1 MKLYHHAGNIKA
13 GLFILGIA
21 LVIGLLAYTQLLVKN
36 LRQDNREIVGLYAS
50 LIANIVKEDNDQ
62 NLDFIFENIIQKVK
76 FPLIQTDTGNNVQMW
91 KNLPDNI
98 DTDEEIYRFMTIC
111 DKNNHPIALTYEN
124 EKIGKITFGYL
135 HYGDSALISKL
146 QVWSYIEIIAIGFF
160 IFLGFLGFSFI
171 RNNEKKHI
179 WVGMARET
187 AHQLGTPVSA
197 LLGWVQW
204 IKDHPK
210 KFHEIIPEMEIDL
223 QRLEQIN
230 RRFSEMG
237 SDSEFE
243 EFDLSIRIEKIIKYL
258 SKRLPS
264 LGKTVE
270 LTNDIQPGIIIRANG
285 SLLAWSIE
293 NIIKNS
299 IDSIDQKTGKISI
312 SLKKELDEI
321 KIRIKDNGK
330 GIPRKDWKNIF
341 RPGFSTKKA
350 GWGLGLS
357 LANRII
363 EDIHTG
369 NLKVLHSTIN
379 KGTIIEIIL

>member
-13 GLFILGIA
+13 GLFILGVA
-21 LVIGLLAYTQLLVKN
+21 LVIGLLVYTQFLVKS
-36 LRQDNREIVGLYAS
+36 LRQDNREIVRLYAS
-50 LIANIVKEDNDQ
+50 LIANVVQEDNDQ

-76 FPLIQTDTGNNVQMW
+76 FPLIQTDTENNVQMW
-91 KNLPDNI
+91 KNLPGNI
-98 DTDEEIYRFMTIC
+98 ETDEQINRFMKIC
-111 DKNNHPIALTYEN
+111 DKNNNPIALTYEN

-135 HYGDSALISKL
+135 HYGDSALVSKL

-160 IFLGFLGFSFI
+160 IFLGFSGFTFI

-204 IKDHPK
+204 IKDHPD
-210 KFHEIIPEMEIDL
+210 KFDEIIPEMEIDL
-223 QRLEQIN
+223 KRLEQIN

-237 SDSEFE
+237 SESEFE

-264 LGKTVE
+264 LGQTVKLE
-270 LTNDIQPGIIIRANG
+270 NDIQPGIIMRANG

-299 IDSIDQKTGKISI
+299 IDSV
-312 SLKKELDEI
+312 EYFEI
-321 KIRIKDNGK
+321 PKLTHY
-330 GIPRKDWKNIF
+330 F
-341 RPGFSTKKA
+341 Y
-350 GWGLGLS
+350 
-357 LANRII
+357 
-363 EDIHTG
+363 
-369 NLKVLHSTIN
+369 
-379 KGTIIEIIL
+379 

>member
-1 MKLYHHAGNIKA
+1 MKLYKHTANIKA
-13 GLFILGIA
+13 GLFILGIS
-21 LVIGLLAYTQLLVKN
+21 LVIGLLAYTQRLVNN
-36 LRQDNREIVGLYAS
+36 LRDDNREIVSLYAG
-50 LIANIVKEDNDQ
+50 LIAKVVQEDNDK

-76 FPLIQTDTGNNVQMW
+76 FPLIQTDVDNNIQMW

-98 DTDEEIYRFMTIC
+98 STEEQIDKFMKIC
-111 DKNNHPIALTYEN
+111 DKNNVPIPLTYEDD
-124 EKIGKITFGYL
+124 KIGKITFGYL

-146 QVWSYIEIIAIGFF
+146 QTWSYIEIVAIGLF
-160 IFLGFLGFSFI
+160 IFLGFSGFSFI

-197 LLGWVQW
+197 LMGWVQW
-204 IKDHPK
+204 IKDHPNK
-210 KFHEIIPEMEIDL
+210 IGEIIPEIEADL

-237 SDSEFE
+237 NESVSE
-243 EFDLSIRIEKIIKYL
+243 EFDLSFRIEKIISYL
-258 SKRLPS
+258 RKRLPS
-264 LGKTVE
+264 LGKRVK
-270 LTNDIQPGIIIRANG
+270 LANDIQPGIVIKGNG

-293 NIIKNS
+293 NIIKNG
-299 IDSIDQKTGKISI
+299 IDSIDKKSGDINI
-312 SLKKELDEI
+312 SLKKDYNGI

-330 GIPRKDWKNIF
+330 GIPKKDWKNIF
-341 RPGFSTKKA
+341 RPGFSTKKT

-363 EDIHTG
+363 EDIHKGELLVAT
-369 NLKVLHSTIN
+369 STID
-379 KGTIIEIIL
+379 KGTIIEIRL

>member
-13 GLFILGIA
+13 GLFILGVA
-21 LVIGLLAYTQLLVKN
+21 LVIGLLAYTQLLVKS
-36 LRQDNREIVGLYAS
+36 LREDNREIVRLYAS
-50 LIANIVKEDNDQ
+50 LIANVVQEDNDQ

-76 FPLIQTDTGNNVQMW
+76 FPLIQTDTENNVQMW

-98 DTDEEIYRFMTIC
+98 ETDEQINRFMRIC
-111 DKNNHPIALTYEN
+111 DKNNNPIALTYEN

-160 IFLGFLGFSFI
+160 IFLGFSGFSFI

-204 IKDHPK
+204 IKDHPE
-210 KFHEIIPEMEIDL
+210 KFDEIIPEMEIDL

-237 SDSEFE
+237 SESEFE

-264 LGKTVE
+264 LGQTVKLE
-270 LTNDIQPGIIIRANG
+270 NDIQPGIIMRANG

-299 IDSIDQKTGKISI
+299 IDSIDQRRGEISI
-312 SLKKELDEI
+312 SSKK
-321 KIRIKDNGK
+321 RIK
-330 GIPRKDWKNIF
+330 
-341 RPGFSTKKA
+341 
-350 GWGLGLS
+350 
-357 LANRII
+357 
-363 EDIHTG
+363 
-369 NLKVLHSTIN
+369 
-379 KGTIIEIIL
+379 

>member
-1 MKLYHHAGNIKA
+1 MKLYHYAGNIKA
-13 GLFILGIA
+13 GLFILGVA
-21 LVIGLLAYTQLLVKN
+21 LIIGLLTYTQLLVNN
-36 LRQDNREIVGLYAS
+36 LREDNKEIVTLYAS
-50 LIANIVKEDNDQ
+50 LIANVVKEDNDN

-76 FPLIQTDTGNNVQMW
+76 FPLIQTDTENNVQMW
-91 KNLPDNI
+91 KNLPDDM
-98 DTDEEIYRFMTIC
+98 DTEEQIYRFMRIC
-111 DKNNHPIALTYEN
+111 DKNNKPIALTYEN
-124 EKIGKITFGYL
+124 EKIGRITFGYL

-146 QVWSYIEIIAIGFF
+146 QVWSYIEIIATGFF
-160 IFLGFLGFSFI
+160 IFLGFSGFSFI

-197 LLGWVQW
+197 LMGWVQW
-204 IKDHPK
+204 IKDHPE
-210 KFHEIIPEMEIDL
+210 KFNEILPEMEIDL

-237 SDSEFE
+237 SDSEFKE
-243 EFDLSIRIEKIIKYL
+243 LDLSIRIEKIIKYL
-258 SKRLPS
+258 NKRLPS
-264 LGKTVE
+264 LGRTVK
-270 LTNDIQPGIIIRANG
+270 LANDIQPGIIIKANG

-299 IDSIDQKTGKISI
+299 IDSIDQRSGEISI
-312 SLKKELDEI
+312 SLRKELNEI
-321 KIRIKDNGK
+321 KIRIKDNGI
-330 GIPRKDWKNIF
+330 GIPKKDWKNIF

-363 EDIHTG
+363 EDIHKG
-369 NLKVLHSTIN
+369 NLRVLSSTIN

>member
-1 MKLYHHAGNIKA
+1 MKLYKHTANIKA
-13 GLFILGIA
+13 GLFILGIS
-21 LVIGLLAYTQLLVKN
+21 LVIGLLAYTQRLVNN
-36 LRQDNREIVGLYAS
+36 LRDDNREIVSLYAG
-50 LIANIVKEDNDQ
+50 LIAKVVQEDNDK

-76 FPLIQTDTGNNVQMW
+76 FPLIQTDVDNNIQMW

-98 DTDEEIYRFMTIC
+98 STEEQIDKFMKIC
-111 DKNNHPIALTYEN
+111 DKNNVPIPLTYEDD
-124 EKIGKITFGYL
+124 KIGKITFGYL

-146 QVWSYIEIIAIGFF
+146 QTWSYIEIVAIGLF
-160 IFLGFLGFSFI
+160 IFLGFSGFSFI

-197 LLGWVQW
+197 LMGWVQW
-204 IKDHPK
+204 IKDHPNK
-210 KFHEIIPEMEIDL
+210 IGEIIPEIEADL

-237 SDSEFE
+237 NESVIE
-243 EFDLSIRIEKIIKYL
+243 EFDLSFRIEKIISYL
-258 SKRLPS
+258 RKRLPS
-264 LGKTVE
+264 LGKRVK
-270 LTNDIQPGIIIRANG
+270 LANDIQPGIVIKGNG

-293 NIIKNS
+293 NIIKNG
-299 IDSIDQKTGKISI
+299 IDSIDKKSGDINI
-312 SLKKELDEI
+312 SLKKDYNGI

-330 GIPRKDWKNIF
+330 GIPKKDWKNIF
-341 RPGFSTKKA
+341 RPGFSTKKT

-363 EDIHTG
+363 EDIHKGELLVAT
-369 NLKVLHSTIN
+369 STID
-379 KGTIIEIIL
+379 KGTIIEIRL

>member
-1 MKLYHHAGNIKA
+1 MKLYDHTGNIKA
-13 GLFILGIA
+13 GLFILGVA

-36 LRQDNREIVGLYAS
+36 LRQDNREIVRLYAS
-50 LIANIVKEDNDQ
+50 LIANVVQEDNDQ

-76 FPLIQTDTGNNVQMW
+76 FPLIQTDTANNIQMW
-91 KNLPDNI
+91 KNLPRNI
-98 DTDEEIYRFMTIC
+98 DTEEQIYKFMNIC
-111 DKNNHPIALTYEN
+111 DKNNNPIVLTYEN

-146 QVWSYIEIIAIGFF
+146 QVWSYIEIMAIGFF
-160 IFLGFLGFSFI
+160 IFLGFTGFSFI

-197 LLGWVQW
+197 LMGWVQW

-237 SDSEFE
+237 SESVFE
-243 EFDLSIRIEKIIKYL
+243 EFDLSIRIEKIINYL

-264 LGKTVE
+264 LGKTVK
-270 LTNDIQPGIIIRANG
+270 LVNDIQPGIVIRANG

-299 IDSIDQKTGKISI
+299 IDSIDQRSGEISI
-312 SLKKELDEI
+312 SLKKEFNEI

-330 GIPRKDWKNIF
+330 GIPKKDWKNIF
-341 RPGFSTKKA
+341 RPGFSTKKT

-363 EDIHTG
+363 EDIHKG
-369 NLKVLHSTIN
+369 HMRVLNSTVN

>member
-1 MKLYHHAGNIKA
+1 MKLYHHTGNIKA
-13 GLFILGIA
+13 GLFILGVA

-36 LRQDNREIVGLYAS
+36 LREDNREIVRLYAS
-50 LIANIVKEDNDQ
+50 LIANVAQEDNDQ

-76 FPLIQTDTGNNVQMW
+76 FPLIQTDTQNNVQMW
-91 KNLPDNI
+91 KNLPENI
-98 DTDEEIYRFMTIC
+98 DSEEQIYRFMSIC
-111 DKNNHPIALTYEN
+111 DKNNNPIALTYEN

-146 QVWSYIEIIAIGFF
+146 QVWSYIEITAIGFF
-160 IFLGFLGFSFI
+160 IFLGFTGFSFI

-197 LLGWVQW
+197 LMGWVQW

-210 KFHEIIPEMEIDL
+210 RINEIIPEMEIDL

-237 SDSEFE
+237 SESVFE

-264 LGKTVE
+264 LGKTVK
-270 LTNDIQPGIIIRANG
+270 LVNDIQPGIIIIANG

-299 IDSIDQKTGKISI
+299 IDSIEERKGEISI
-312 SLKKELDEI
+312 SLKKESNEI

-330 GIPRKDWKNIF
+330 GIPKKDWKNIF
-341 RPGFSTKKA
+341 RPGFSTKKT

-363 EDIHTG
+363 EDIHKG
-369 NLKVLHSTIN
+369 HLKVLNSTIN
-379 KGTIIEIIL
+379 KGTIIEISL